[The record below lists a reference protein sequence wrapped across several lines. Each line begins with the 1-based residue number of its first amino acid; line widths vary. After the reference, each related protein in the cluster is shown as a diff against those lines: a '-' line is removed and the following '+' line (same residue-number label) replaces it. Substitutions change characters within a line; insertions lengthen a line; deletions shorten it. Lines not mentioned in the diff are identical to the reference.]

1 MAMICDAPTS
11 QADTECPI
19 CKSTTFVAFNGRA
32 NARCGKCQSM
42 ERTRLLWM
50 VLEKLNL
57 FQMGQ
62 RVLHLAPEIALTM
75 RFVELS
81 GDRYHACDIDASRYN
96 SRFTTVRPLDLCV
109 DLVKLPSRSFDLI
122 IHTHVLEH
130 IVCDVEGA
138 LVEMERILAPGGHH
152 FLSVPIRGD
161 ITREDISDDLTP
173 AHRTLMFGQD
183 DHYRIFG
190 VKSLT
195 EMLGRVWGDGEDPLI
210 TPRDFFSEDALRR
223 AGIPEVAW
231 SGYSSHSLFHHVRP
245 VRSRPRAAPPRSPAD
260 SRRPQD
266 FSNAAT
272 AAPRLLFHIGMPGDS
287 CPPIHRW
294 LKEQDAALS
303 ANGVEQWRQGDRG
316 RLLFMA
322 CASERRI
329 AAGDLPFTRALAPN
343 DHAPTP
349 QEGEQAFKIFIDALA
364 GRIGIV
370 PAEALWSL
378 TRDEVQNLHDRL
390 SQWGVV
396 AHILC
401 FVYQPE
407 AYLSMLIDRRS
418 DESLTLQAFG
428 PAASRNFAFSYSRL
442 AAWADIFGD
451 AQVSVR
457 DAAHDP
463 VAQFAELLVSIG
475 APPMAAGAAGAVSK
489 PPRDMTTVKAL
500 VAMNEWRRQSGATH
514 RPLSSLM
521 QAALRE
527 VRSDEFALPESLAM
541 RLDSLLKREEELLS
555 GRFGL
560 RLTEKTPDRIDD
572 HAFLSWSGE
581 EVGRLL
587 AAINALLL
595 TREAKEGDQPSR

>member
-1 MAMICDAPTS
+1 MICDAATS
-11 QADTECPI
+11 QTQLECPI

-50 VLEKLNL
+50 VLEKFNL
-57 FQMGQ
+57 FQTGQ
-62 RVLHLAPEIALTM
+62 RILHLAPEIALTM

-96 SRFTTVRPLDLCV
+96 SRYTTVRPLDLCV

-152 FLSVPIRGD
+152 FFSVPIRGD
-161 ITREDISDDLTP
+161 ITREDLSDDLTP
-173 AHRTLMFGQD
+173 AHRTLMFGQE

-195 EMLGRVWGDGEDPLI
+195 EMLARVWGDGDDPLI
-210 TPRDFFSEDALRR
+210 TPRDLFSEDALRK
-223 AGIPEVAW
+223 AVIPEVAW

-245 VRSRPRAAPPRSPAD
+245 VRSRPRAAQSRSLAE
-260 SRRPQD
+260 SRRPKNI
-266 FSNAAT
+266 SNPAP
-272 AAPRLLFHIGMPGDS
+272 AAPRVLLHIGMPGDH

-294 LKEQDAALS
+294 LNEQEAALS
-303 ANGVEQWRQGDRG
+303 ASGVDQWRRGDRA

-322 CASERRI
+322 CASEKRI
-329 AAGDLPFTRALAPN
+329 AAGDLPFSRTLPPN
-343 DHAPTP
+343 QPPPTP
-349 QEGEQAFKIFIDALA
+349 QEGDQAFKAFIDSLA

-370 PAEALWSL
+370 SAETLWSL
-378 TRDEVQNLHDRL
+378 TRDEVQSLHNRL

-407 AYLSMLIDRRS
+407 TYLSMLIGKRS
-418 DESLTLQAFG
+418 GETLTLQAFG
-428 PAASRNFAFSYSRL
+428 PAATRNFAFSYSRL

-457 DAAHDP
+457 DAAKDP
-463 VAQFAELLVSIG
+463 TAQFADVLVSIG
-475 APPMAAGAAGAVSK
+475 AAPIAAGADGAASRRQ
-489 PPRDMTTVKAL
+489 RDMSAVKAL
-500 VAMNEWRRQSGATH
+500 VAMNEWRRKSGAAH
-514 RPLSSLM
+514 RPLAALL
-521 QAALRE
+521 QAALAE
-527 VRSDEFALPESLAM
+527 TGSDEFALPESLAM
-541 RLDSLLKREEELLS
+541 RLDALLKREEELLS

-560 RLTEKTPDRIDD
+560 SLTEKPLDRIDD
-572 HAFLSWSGE
+572 HAFLNWSGE

-587 AAINALLL
+587 VAINALLL
-595 TREAKEGDQPSR
+595 AREAKEGDQPSR